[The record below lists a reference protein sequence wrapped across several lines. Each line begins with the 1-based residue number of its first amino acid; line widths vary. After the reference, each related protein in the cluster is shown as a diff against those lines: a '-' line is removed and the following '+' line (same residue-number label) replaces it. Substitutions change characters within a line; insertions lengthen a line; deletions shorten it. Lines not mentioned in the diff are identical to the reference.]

1 MNGLQQLRHWF
12 MGLQKRERLVLGGG
26 GVILAL
32 FIVYAGLLNPYVN
45 HRHAQRAQI
54 NQLRTLL
61 AWMRPA
67 ADKLEAIHGRQYGN
81 LPGGSLLSAVN
92 NSVTSAGLGNSLQQ
106 AQQASDGSVRAQFSN
121 ADFDSL
127 VRWLNT
133 LNKNYG
139 VVATEVSVT
148 KGTGP
153 GLVDVNLKL
162 QMQGSNP

>member
-1 MNGLQQLRHWF
+1 MVHGSA
-12 MGLQKRERLVLGGG
+12 KRERMVLGGG

-32 FIVYAGLLNPYVN
+32 FILYAGLVNPYIN
-45 HRHAQRAQI
+45 HRHNLRAQI
-54 NQLRTLL
+54 SQLQTLL

-67 ADKLEAIHGRQYGN
+67 AGKLEAIHGPQYGN

-92 NSVTSAGLGNSLQQ
+92 NSVTGAGLGNSLQQ

-139 VVATEVSVT
+139 VVAAEVSVT
-148 KGTGP
+148 RGTGP
-153 GLVDVNLKL
+153 GQVNVNLKL
-162 QMQGSNP
+162 QMQGSNQ

>member
-1 MNGLQQLRHWF
+1 MNGLKQLRQWF
-12 MGLQKRERLVLGGG
+12 MGLQKRERLILGGG
-26 GVILAL
+26 GLILAL
-32 FIVYAGLLNPYVN
+32 FILYAGLLNPYIS
-45 HRHAQRAQI
+45 HRHALRVQI
-54 NQLRTLL
+54 SQLQSLL

-67 ADKLEAIHGRQYGN
+67 ADKLETIHGPQYGN

-139 VVATEVSVT
+139 VVAAEVSVT
-148 KGTGP
+148 KGSSP
-153 GLVDVNLKL
+153 GLVNVNLKL
-162 QMQGSNP
+162 QMQGSNQ